1 MTFFALVHY
10 LFYCIM
16 RIIENKRRLVLVM
29 TMQNIEQLRIKL
41 IQTADK
47 YGLNSSQT
55 LQCSQELDALL
66 IKEMLSQINILK
78 KEKKE

>member
-1 MTFFALVHY
+1 
-10 LFYCIM
+10 
-16 RIIENKRRLVLVM
+16 M